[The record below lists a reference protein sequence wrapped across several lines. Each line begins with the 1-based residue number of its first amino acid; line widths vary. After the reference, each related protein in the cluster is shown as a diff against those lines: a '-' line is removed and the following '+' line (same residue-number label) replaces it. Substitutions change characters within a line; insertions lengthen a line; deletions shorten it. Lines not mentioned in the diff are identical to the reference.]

1 MSHARVRL
9 VACALALSL
18 ASSAAY
24 AGGAEDGEAGLD
36 ALNQGNYDQAISLF
50 TRALADRRLVPED
63 RVLAYVS
70 RGQAYLE
77 KGDGRDA
84 AADFE
89 QALRLKPGNTEAKDG
104 LEQAAAL
111 RTSTAN
117 PKETASW
124 GFLEQ
129 TVGTCWVTNPAHPKS
144 YGCSN
149 WDPSRTVVIDKEAGP
164 HAMAIA
170 KARLDPVA
178 GIVFGET
185 AGSLTLYG
193 TIDVSGNTVV
203 TSSYLNNT
211 PTRETVT
218 YTSATTGTDVSE
230 KYQNGAWGQESS
242 YPIQEVSKE
251 TVASVRWAK
260 KILQ

>member
-1 MSHARVRL
+1 MSRAGVYL
-9 VACALALSL
+9 VGCALAISL

-24 AGGAEDGEAGLD
+24 AGGAEDGEAGLN
-36 ALNQGNYDQAISLF
+36 ALNEGNYDQAISLF

-70 RGQAYLE
+70 RGQAYIG

-89 QALRLKPGNTEAKDG
+89 QALRLKPGNKDAKDG

-111 RTSTAN
+111 RTTAAK
-117 PKETASW
+117 PPATASW
-124 GFLEQ
+124 GILAQ
-129 TVGTCWVTNPAHPKS
+129 TVGTCWVTNPASPKS

-164 HAMAIA
+164 HALAIA
-170 KARLDPVA
+170 KARLDPTA

-193 TIDVSGNTVV
+193 TIEVSGNTVV

-211 PTRETVT
+211 PTRDTVT

-230 KYQNGAWGQESS
+230 KYQNGAWVQTSS
-242 YPIQEVSKE
+242 YPIQEVSKDA
-251 TVASVRWAK
+251 VAKVRWAK
-260 KILQ
+260 KIL